1 MQNAIF
7 IILVLL
13 FFFHLGVA
21 LNLKVG
27 HIWAFTRD
35 VVDLFYI

>member
-13 FFFHLGVA
+13 FFHLGIA

-27 HIWAFTRD
+27 CVWAFSRD
-35 VVDLFYI
+35 VVDLFHI